1 MLRRQAYN
9 APDGAYTVQE
19 RYGLWLCKDFIP
31 IQRKNEWIT
40 TRGSEFTKLH
50 AFLNCQA
57 LKLTANRGSVEN
69 TPAEILQDVEQ
80 VVRRIYQEIIES
92 EEWLQMTYLEEEAE
106 SYNTEEKEKKNFE
119 LRVNKANKAKVATYK
134 GTVLVEVRPYES
146 LYTPFK
152 RATNQRPTC
161 APVTVTSSHTSQ
173 TAFAMC
179 AIYTSLINVP

>member
-106 SYNTEEKEKKNFE
+106 S
-119 LRVNKANKAKVATYK
+119 
-134 GTVLVEVRPYES
+134 
-146 LYTPFK
+146 
-152 RATNQRPTC
+152 
-161 APVTVTSSHTSQ
+161 
-173 TAFAMC
+173 
-179 AIYTSLINVP
+179 

>member
-134 GTVLVEVRPYES
+134 GTVLVEVRPYERRTKD
-146 LYTPFK
+146 L
-152 RATNQRPTC
+152 R
-161 APVTVTSSHTSQ
+161 
-173 TAFAMC
+173 
-179 AIYTSLINVP
+179 VPQLR